1 MFGIT
6 PYGGY
11 RSLYNPFREF
21 ERMEKEMFS
30 GNGALSTFHTDIRD
44 NGDAYLV
51 EAELPGFQKE
61 DIHVDVEDDTLTI
74 HAERKNEVEKKDDN
88 GKLIHSE
95 RTYGSFERSFRFDSV
110 DNEAITAA
118 YVDGILKLTL
128 PKKKETPAT
137 VRRLEIQ

>member
-11 RSLYNPFREF
+11 HSLYNPFREF

-30 GNGALSTFHTDIRD
+30 GNGALSAFHTDIRD
-44 NGDAYLV
+44 TGDAYVV

-74 HAERKNEVEKKDDN
+74 HAERKSETEKKDEK
-88 GKLIHSE
+88 GQLIHSE

-110 DNEAITAA
+110 DNEAITAE
-118 YVDGILKLTL
+118 YVNGVLQLTL
-128 PKKKETPAT
+128 PKKKEIPST
-137 VRRLEIQ
+137 VRRLEIK